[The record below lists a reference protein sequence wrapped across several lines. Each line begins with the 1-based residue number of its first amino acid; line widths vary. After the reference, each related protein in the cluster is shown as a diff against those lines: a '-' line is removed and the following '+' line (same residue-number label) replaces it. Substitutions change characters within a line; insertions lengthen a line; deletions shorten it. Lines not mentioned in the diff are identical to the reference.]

1 MIKLV
6 VEMMQQKYFLLV
18 SLLPQFLY
26 FLYISQILIS
36 HIQLLIFKYVL
47 SACFG
52 FAFCLLYGESED
64 WKIWL
69 CPQGLTQSRT
79 SVGPPYHTC
88 TLLHLSCTLHSPAPM
103 PLFRSGTRKQGK
115 EHKIWNWI
123 GMCSRASVSFT
134 ASKIQL
140 VIFISQDYCEN

>member
-79 SVGPPYHTC
+79 SVGPQMFTRRSRKTTSSGRHIGRLSSTIP
-88 TLLHLSCTLHSPAPM
+88 LHILTSWMEEFNLACLPFPHGPQDPA
-103 PLFRSGTRKQGK
+103 
-115 EHKIWNWI
+115 
-123 GMCSRASVSFT
+123 
-134 ASKIQL
+134 
-140 VIFISQDYCEN
+140 